1 MIALFPGAGQS
12 SVRSRDEARHGRST
26 RHGWEVKPDPQGWRF
41 HLEPAPAAQRMIA
54 IAPGLPSGL
63 RSARTERVMR
73 RAPALKSPSL
83 RPQTAEDGF
92 HLRPMPKIALVLVCA
107 ATAIIVVLAATVL
120 GNIVPPA
127 FRPRP
132 ELLAGLVVA
141 AGIGLTAGLALLEQ
155 GPRRS
160 LRVA

>member
-1 MIALFPGAGQS
+1 
-12 SVRSRDEARHGRST
+12 
-26 RHGWEVKPDPQGWRF
+26 
-41 HLEPAPAAQRMIA
+41 
-54 IAPGLPSGL
+54 
-63 RSARTERVMR
+63 
-73 RAPALKSPSL
+73 
-83 RPQTAEDGF
+83 
-92 HLRPMPKIALVLVCA
+92 MPKIALVLVCA

-132 ELLAGLVVA
+132 EPLASLMVA

-160 LRVA
+160 LQVA

>member
-1 MIALFPGAGQS
+1 
-12 SVRSRDEARHGRST
+12 
-26 RHGWEVKPDPQGWRF
+26 
-41 HLEPAPAAQRMIA
+41 
-54 IAPGLPSGL
+54 
-63 RSARTERVMR
+63 
-73 RAPALKSPSL
+73 
-83 RPQTAEDGF
+83 
-92 HLRPMPKIALVLVCA
+92 MPKIALVLVCA

-160 LRVA
+160 LQVA